1 MLSVSLREVNII
13 QRKNYVAFSLKVVFL
28 NMLPNHRD
36 LRPLLIGNRSNRTQ
50 VKSSPIGNRSNRT
63 QVKSAPAWPRSNR
76 IICNIYMLTEILTHT
91 QIEKG
96 RQIEYILSQ
105 IKCIQLLLISKFL
118 FLHLFLHLIKDLY
131 SRKDTNLVFSHFILR
146 GDMLCQTSLQACLN
160 PC

>member
-1 MLSVSLREVNII
+1 MSLREVNII

-36 LRPLLIGNRSNRTQ
+36 LRPLL
-50 VKSSPIGNRSNRT
+50 IGNRSNRT